1 MGTIRVKGTLDPSKT
16 WEFNDKL
23 LAQGGMKDVY
33 MSPDRSY
40 VVGFFRSSIDPAG
53 KDRLNSIVG
62 KYFKGIYE
70 SSGSDFWKS
79 RFCWPVDLVVHEGR
93 TGVVAPAYPNNFFF
107 KFGSIKNDA
116 LEIKNKD
123 KEGKWFASTKVRR
136 MLAAEERGEWKDYLR
151 ICLNISR
158 AVRRMHAAGLAHSDL
173 SYKNVLVDP
182 TSGEACIIDI
192 DGLVVPGKFP
202 PDVVGTPDFIA
213 PEVLSTLNLPLTDP
227 KRKLPNQQTDLH
239 ALAVLTY
246 MYLLFRHPLKGG
258 KIWDSDPG
266 RDVELS
272 MGSKALFI
280 EHPQDNSNRVKTS
293 ELADYEKIWGDP
305 SRMPM
310 SVCGPYLKELFT
322 RAFVDGL
329 HDPMKRPIAN
339 DWEVALVKTMDLLQK
354 CSNKSCEMKW
364 YIFDNTSA
372 PRCPYCQ
379 TPYSGLLPV
388 MNFYSKRTGDSFKP
402 DNQRLMVWDNQSLFP
417 YHVNRKI
424 FPNENL
430 KAEDKKR
437 VGYFQFNGGKWWLFN
452 ESLTSLQDVTDNGNK
467 INVAIGGK
475 VELREGALLLLSSEE
490 GGKLAQIQLVGK

>member
-40 VVGFFRSSIDPAG
+40 VVGFFRSAVDPAG

-70 SSGSDFWKS
+70 STGSDFWKT
-79 RFCWPVDLVVHEGR
+79 RFCWPVDIVVHEGR

-116 LEIKNKD
+116 LEIKGKD

-136 MLAAEERGEWKDYLR
+136 MLANEERGEWKDYLR

-182 TSGEACIIDI
+182 TTGEACIIDI
-192 DGLVVPGKFP
+192 DGLVVPGRFP

-213 PEVLSTLNLPLTDP
+213 PEVLATLNLPLTDS

-280 EHPQDNSNRVKTS
+280 EHPQ
-293 ELADYEKIWGDP
+293 IG
-305 SRMPM
+305 
-310 SVCGPYLKELFT
+310 
-322 RAFVDGL
+322 RA
-329 HDPMKRPIAN
+329 
-339 DWEVALVKTMDLLQK
+339 
-354 CSNKSCEMKW
+354 
-364 YIFDNTSA
+364 
-372 PRCPYCQ
+372 
-379 TPYSGLLPV
+379 
-388 MNFYSKRTGDSFKP
+388 
-402 DNQRLMVWDNQSLFP
+402 
-417 YHVNRKI
+417 HV
-424 FPNENL
+424 
-430 KAEDKKR
+430 
-437 VGYFQFNGGKWWLFN
+437 
-452 ESLTSLQDVTDNGNK
+452 
-467 INVAIGGK
+467 
-475 VELREGALLLLSSEE
+475 
-490 GGKLAQIQLVGK
+490 